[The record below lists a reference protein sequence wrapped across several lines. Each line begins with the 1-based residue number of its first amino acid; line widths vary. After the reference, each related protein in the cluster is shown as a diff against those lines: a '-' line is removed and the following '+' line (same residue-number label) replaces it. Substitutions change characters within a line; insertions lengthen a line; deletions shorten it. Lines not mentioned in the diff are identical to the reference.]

1 MQTILLGRWLLM
13 DNKSFSIT
21 ESGIMYNNSLLP
33 AVQKVGETKY
43 GDLIIKDPND
53 PEKVIVL
60 PTNQVKSAFGNIIE
74 DGKNVLFQGYER
86 AHDEKIDVQ
95 AVMNSKD
102 RKVLSS
108 ARKQI
113 DYYNPVLYDFVY
125 RILQKV
131 EDGEPVDE
139 QEVED
144 AISKLDF
151 LPNSSKDTSVVFTQ
165 KLYKKIIYVYVIM
178 ERITKNFPR
187 HSYELK
193 HSLKEDTLD
202 ILNKV
207 VMLIWERETN
217 KRLSILLD
225 MNMDIQKIRSKLYI
239 SAECK
244 YISFKK
250 IRYVQYKYDELG
262 KMIGFLLKKVRHD
275 KIENTSSD
283 INNNTEAG
291 KERLKYETSIHDSV
305 ENFKKSLEDSKKVD
319 DRIIEKANAE
329 KKKETKNNHNPS
341 DHRKK
346 KTGFFTMRKY
356 PNPI

>member
-1 MQTILLGRWLLM
+1 M
-13 DNKSFSIT
+13 DNKSFSVT

-74 DGKNVLFQGYER
+74 DGKNVLFQGYDKE
-86 AHDEKIDVQ
+86 HDEKIDVQ

-125 RILQKV
+125 SILQKV

-165 KLYKKIIYVYVIM
+165 KLYKKIIYAYVIM

-207 VMLIWERETN
+207 VILIWERETD

-244 YISFKK
+244 YISVKK
-250 IRYVQYKYDELG
+250 
-262 KMIGFLLKKVRHD
+262 
-275 KIENTSSD
+275 N
-283 INNNTEAG
+283 
-291 KERLKYETSIHDSV
+291 
-305 ENFKKSLEDSKKVD
+305 
-319 DRIIEKANAE
+319 
-329 KKKETKNNHNPS
+329 
-341 DHRKK
+341 
-346 KTGFFTMRKY
+346 
-356 PNPI
+356 